1 MMTFNFLDILS
12 PERQED
18 LFVHLEPEC
27 CTPEIEKALLTT
39 GSANSPRT
47 TVVV

>member
-18 LFVHLEPEC
+18 SFVHLEPE
-27 CTPEIEKALLTT
+27 TDKALLTT
-39 GSANSPRT
+39 GSANSPLT